1 MTDRVLV
8 PFDFSAHARRALA
21 LAMQGFPFGRN
32 VGIELLHVIDEALYE
47 NVLARRHIPSDQ
59 AIAGYLHDELDRIRA
74 ELIAANPGATL
85 LDPQPNIIRGR
96 PYAIIDARLREPEVV
111 GVILGGQ
118 GHGGGTERLL
128 GRTAQRVIRHAE
140 IPVLVVKQPDAL
152 TLPTRLL
159 AAVDWSESAGRALQF
174 GARLRTQIDGLLS
187 IVHVIDSPFVPY
199 VQAFASEHDADE
211 ALDQVHANQRDRLAT
226 FVNTTLGVTSPSGL
240 VDPSI
245 SEVVVFGEPGRAI
258 TEQAT
263 RSSSQLIV
271 VGMHGAAN
279 LSRFLLGSTA
289 DKLIAAASC
298 DVLAVP

>member
-32 VGIELLHVIDEALYE
+32 VEIELLHVIDEGLYE
-47 NVLARRHIPSDQ
+47 NVLARRHIPSDD

-74 ELIAANPGATL
+74 ELAISTGGSEL
-85 LDPQPNIIRGR
+85 LTPAPHIVRGR

-111 GVILGGQ
+111 GVLMGGQ
-118 GHGGGTERLL
+118 GHGGGTELLL

-140 IPVLVVKQPDAL
+140 IPVLVVKQPEAL
-152 TLPTRLL
+152 ALPTRLL
-159 AAVDWSESAGRALQF
+159 AAVDWSASAARALQF
-174 GARLRTQIDGLLS
+174 GARLRGQIDGLLS

-211 ALDQVHANQRDRLAT
+211 ALDQVHADQRDRLAT
-226 FVNTTLGVTSPSGL
+226 FVRETIGATERSV
-240 VDPSI
+240 

-258 TEQAT
+258 AEQAA
-263 RSSSQLIV
+263 RSSSQLVV

-289 DKLIAAASC
+289 DKLIAAAGC